1 MIQTKMTEMFG
12 VKYPIMLAGMAYV
25 SLPKLVAAVSEA
37 GGLGTYN
44 SAANTP
50 EEMRAIIKEIRSL
63 TDKPFSI
70 NFTLLLPNARENAEV
85 ALQERVPILNY
96 ALGKADWMIKA
107 AHEYGG
113 KVIATVA
120 TERHAIKAASDGAD
134 AISVPGFEA
143 AAHGSE
149 ITTLVLTQILSR
161 RVKIPIIVAGGF
173 CDGRGLAAALTLG
186 AEGISMGTRFVLTK
200 ECQVHETVKEAIKK
214 ASENDTL
221 CSEKIDGLPGRWFKT
236 RATMEMAEG
245 KLSMMK
251 AVSSAMKV
259 KKELDVPMYKLLAS
273 ALKQKDRGVVDLAR
287 QALSV
292 DGIKVAA
299 ETGNLEAGFFP
310 VGQIIGN
317 INDEITC
324 KELIEKIVTEA
335 KAVIEE
341 TRKKCMAIND

>member
-1 MIQTKMTEMFG
+1 MIMRTRMTELFG

-44 SAANTP
+44 SVANTP
-50 EEMRAIIKEIRSL
+50 DEMREIIKEIRSL

-85 ALQERVPILNY
+85 ALGEKVPILNY

-120 TERHAIKAASDGAD
+120 TERHAIKAEGDGAD
-134 AISVPGFEA
+134 AISVTGYEA
-143 AAHGSE
+143 AAHGAE
-149 ITTLVLTQILSR
+149 ITTLVLTQILFKR
-161 RVKIPIIVAGGF
+161 IKTPLIVAGGF

-186 AEGISMGTRFVLTK
+186 ADGISMGTRFVLTK
-200 ECQVHETVKEAIKK
+200 ECQVHEAVKQAIKS
-214 ASENDTL
+214 ASENDTIY
-221 CSEKIDGLPGRWFKT
+221 SDKIDGLPGRWFKT
-236 RATMEMAEG
+236 KATMEMAEG
-245 KLSMMK
+245 KLSMIK

-259 KKELDVPMYKLLAS
+259 KKELDVPIHKMLAS
-273 ALKQKDRGVVDLAR
+273 GLKQQDRGLTDLAR
-287 QALSV
+287 QALNV
-292 DGIKVAA
+292 VGIKVAA
-299 ETGNLEAGFFP
+299 DTGNLDEGFFP

-317 INDEITC
+317 INDEPTC
-324 KELIEKIVTEA
+324 KELIEGIVAEA
-335 KAVIEE
+335 REVIEE
-341 TRKKCMAIND
+341 GRKKVMS

>member
-1 MIQTKMTEMFG
+1 MRTRMTEMFG

-50 EEMRAIIKEIRSL
+50 QEMRAVIKEIRSL
-63 TDKPFSI
+63 TDKPFSM

-85 ALQERVPILNY
+85 ALEEKIPILNY

-120 TERHAIKAASDGAD
+120 TERHAIKAAGDGAD
-134 AISVPGFEA
+134 AICVPGYEA
-143 AAHGSE
+143 AAHGAE
-149 ITTLVLTQILSR
+149 ITTLVLTQILSK

-186 AEGISMGTRFVLTK
+186 ADGISMGTRFVLTK
-200 ECQVHETVKEAIKK
+200 ECQVHEAVKEAIRG

-221 CSEKIDGLPGRWFKT
+221 CSDKIDGMLGRWFKT
-236 RATMEMAEG
+236 KATMEMAEG
-245 KLSMMK
+245 KLSFVEAM
-251 AVSSAMKV
+251 ASAMKV
-259 KKELDVPMYKLLAS
+259 KKELDVPMYKLLVS
-273 ALKQKDRGVVDLAR
+273 GLKQKDRGVTDLAR
-287 QALSV
+287 QALNV
-292 DGIKVAA
+292 VGIKVAA
-299 ETGNLEAGFFP
+299 DTGNLDEGFFP

-317 INDEITC
+317 MNDEPTC
-324 KELIEKIVTEA
+324 KELIDKIVAEA
-335 KAVIEE
+335 KAVIEDA
-341 TRKKCMAIND
+341 RKKCMS